1 MKRAFI
7 LFGLFL
13 IVLFTVS
20 SFSAILSTATGNISA
35 EVLSID
41 KAGVTIRAKLGT
53 TTFKASDVKYVLMD
67 ESKTDLVGMP
77 GVVLKNGLVFH
88 GEPNQITNTSGVIS
102 TDYGI
107 IQTTL
112 QNIVYFSYN
121 RSKELD
127 TVMSLTIGLLPRIV
141 AETKQTNVTLINGS
155 KANIKE
161 FKVTQEG
168 NKTKFILTDEYG
180 TYIFDSNVINRI
192 EVDETNSANYKNYI
206 ETKDGAMILCNI
218 IFAGENVLLT
228 VPFDNKIVVKFNEL
242 SKIIEKS
249 MDSPAYSRFL
259 NAGTYIPASYNYDS
273 SSKTLT
279 INILTEKLSFEGKL
293 YDQIV
298 IDIPKQ

>member
-7 LFGLFL
+7 LGLFL
-13 IVLFTVS
+13 LVLFTVS
-20 SFSAILSTATGNISA
+20 SFSAIVSTTTGEITA

-53 TTFKASDVKYVLMD
+53 TTFKAADVKYVLMD
-67 ESKTDLVGMP
+67 ETRTDLLGMP
-77 GVVLKNGLVFH
+77 GVVFKNGLVFH
-88 GEPNQITNTSGVIS
+88 GEPNQITNTSGTIL

-127 TVMSLTIGLLPRIV
+127 GIISVTTGLLPRIIGSV
-141 AETKQTNVTLINGS
+141 NQTNVTLINGS

-168 NKTKFILTDEYG
+168 NKTKFILTDDYG

-206 ETKDGAMILCNI
+206 ETKNGAIILCNI
-218 IFAGENVLLT
+218 IFAGENVVLT
-228 VPFDNKIVVKFNEL
+228 VPFNNKIVVKFNEL
-242 SKIIEKS
+242 SKITEKS
-249 MDSPAYSRFL
+249 MYSPAYSRFL
-259 NAGTYIPASYNYDS
+259 NVGTYIPASYNYDS